1 MTEIDR
7 EIIDQARGGDR
18 MAQAEMF
25 KFYKDYVFR
34 SVFYMLKS
42 RDEADDVTENVFV
55 KIFGNLEKFDMGR
68 AFNPW
73 LSRITLNETRTYIKK
88 YRKAY
93 TNQDY
98 SIDQMRAKQGA
109 SREIIQDVNN
119 CLLDLTL
126 KEREIITLR
135 YFQELTI
142 GEISSVMNLSVSN
155 TKVRIHRA
163 TKKLKQIIQSKGESN
178 VSR

>member
-1 MTEIDR
+1 VTEIDR

-34 SVFYMLKS
+34 SVFYMLRS

-55 KIFGNLEKFDMGR
+55 KIFGNLDKFDMER

-88 YRKAY
+88 WRKAY

-98 SIDQMRAKQGA
+98 SLGQMQAKHGA
-109 SREIIQDVNN
+109 SPEITQDVKN
-119 CLLDLTL
+119 CLQDLTSR
-126 KEREIITLR
+126 EREVITLR
-135 YFQELTI
+135 YYQELTI
-142 GEISSVMNLSVSN
+142 GEISSIMNISVSN

-178 VSR
+178 VPR